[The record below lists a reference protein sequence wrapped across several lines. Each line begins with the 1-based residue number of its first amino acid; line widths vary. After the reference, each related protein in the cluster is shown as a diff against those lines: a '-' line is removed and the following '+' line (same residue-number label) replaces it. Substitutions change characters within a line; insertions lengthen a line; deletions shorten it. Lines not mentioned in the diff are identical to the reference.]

1 MLLASGEAHKAVK
14 NSHEFPKALHSR
26 MFPQNIAAKQKGSC
40 CYVNAATLKVA
51 FWIVC
56 TKTQH
61 TFTKSTWR
69 TLLATRPPFCFCF
82 GLTVGL
88 VWCTCYRLESTYPSS
103 YPRWVM
109 NYQFSHTE
117 VVAGAWL
124 QLGAAGAK
132 PQSQVLFS
140 DYIQHKYMQTYI
152 PERNVAFGMSVRQL
166 TLSSGERRG
175 AGSLILWIAPPEI
188 TSRTLSSF
196 ELLFVLFSVLC
207 RFTPTL
213 WGSGGHKGQ
222 PNNFLIFSW

>member
-26 MFPQNIAAKQKGSC
+26 TFPQNIAAKQKGSC

-88 VWCTCYRLESTYPSS
+88 GVVYLLPLGKYISKFISKVGHELSVQSHWGRSGGLAAVRCCRSQTTKPSPVLRLYPAQVYADIHPREKRGLWHECKAADSFIRREEGSRELDFMNCSS
-103 YPRWVM
+103 R
-109 NYQFSHTE
+109 NNFENSE
-117 VVAGAWL
+117 
-124 QLGAAGAK
+124 QLWA
-132 PQSQVLFS
+132 
-140 DYIQHKYMQTYI
+140 
-152 PERNVAFGMSVRQL
+152 
-166 TLSSGERRG
+166 
-175 AGSLILWIAPPEI
+175 LIC
-188 TSRTLSSF
+188 
-196 ELLFVLFSVLC
+196 FVLCLV
-207 RFTPTL
+207 
-213 WGSGGHKGQ
+213 
-222 PNNFLIFSW
+222 